1 MNLYHGSF
9 TAVPTPDL
17 SFCRDTTDFGKG
29 FYTTTIQA
37 QAEKWAARYKR
48 RQGSGVV
55 SVYEIDEGELRK
67 NVPVLEFDTYSVEWL
82 DFIIRCRRGEPGRGE
97 PAGNYGIVIGGI
109 ANDDVFNT
117 LTVFFRGF
125 IDKTEAIKRLRYEKP
140 NIQYCFKTQTVM
152 DKYLIYKGNTAI

>member
-1 MNLYHGSF
+1 MKLYHGSF
-9 TAVPTPDL
+9 TAVPSPNL
-17 SFCRDTTDFGKG
+17 SLSRNTTDFGKG
-29 FYTTTIQA
+29 FYTTTVQL

-55 SVYEIDEGELRK
+55 SFYEIDEDELRK
-67 NVPVLEFDTYSVEWL
+67 NILILEFEAYSVEWL
-82 DFIIRCRRGEPGRGE
+82 DLIIGCRRGEP
-97 PAGNYGIVIGGI
+97 AGGYDLIIGGI

-140 NIQYCFKTQTVM
+140 NIQYCFKTQEVI
-152 DKYLIYKGNTAI
+152 DKYLKYKGNTAV